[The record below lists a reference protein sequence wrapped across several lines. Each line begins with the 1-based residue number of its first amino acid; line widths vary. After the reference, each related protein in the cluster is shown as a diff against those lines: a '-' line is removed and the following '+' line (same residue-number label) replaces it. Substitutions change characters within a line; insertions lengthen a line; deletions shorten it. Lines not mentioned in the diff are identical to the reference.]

1 MDNRSIL
8 HSIRPLTSFTA
19 PSKKRGRRQSPLT
32 TRTVQYT
39 AGGVLD
45 IIVCIDCVWSPECS
59 FARKGKEKREKVSS
73 SLGREA

>member
-8 HSIRPLTSFTA
+8 HSMRPLTSFTA
-19 PSKKRGRRQSPLT
+19 PIKKRGRRQSPLT

-45 IIVCIDCVWSPECS
+45 IIVCIVYDLPSAPLQG
-59 FARKGKEKREKVSS
+59 KGKKRERKSVVFT
-73 SLGREA
+73 RQEA